1 MWDPGITEPEESQHM
16 KRAESV
22 RESNPSKKK
31 GMDRSDQITT
41 HEEPYTTRIQTN
53 HKIQKDHGANL
64 QTSIRAKITA
74 ASSND
79 RGKEQRGRSLADW
92 EEQYLQILRVS
103 VPNSPSSSINPPPL
117 PLLFSSRRIQIKQR
131 NGFFLQGR
139 GFRVNG
145 SREIPDAPLCPRVPP
160 SPSSLDAR

>member
-53 HKIQKDHGANL
+53 NKIQKDHGANL

-117 PLLFSSRRIQIKQR
+117 PLLFSFSSPPEEYRSSR
-131 NGFFLQGR
+131 GT
-139 GFRVNG
+139 
-145 SREIPDAPLCPRVPP
+145 D
-160 SPSSLDAR
+160 SSFKAEVSG